1 MLTAERLT
9 TAESSVQV
17 LRHLDRLQD
26 LADPWDRLAEQAGC
40 PAASAAWSI
49 AAARAFDLEGRL
61 RVVTVLRDGELAAVA
76 PLVNESPFIR
86 RWQLIGLRQ
95 MAEPADFVSR
105 DAAALDDLVGEII
118 RLGVPLHLGRLP
130 SDSTTVA
137 RLRQSL
143 AGRGYFSI
151 RPAAACPRIPLD
163 IGWRDP
169 ERQLGSDRRHDL
181 RRSRRRAEEMGD
193 VRFES
198 HAPGPG
204 EVDLL
209 LDEAYRVEA
218 TGWKGRSLTSL
229 AGDPLRG
236 RFIRLL
242 SRSAAHRGWLRIGF
256 LRIGGEAAAMQIG
269 LELSRAH
276 WVLKIGYD
284 ERFRRASPWTLLT
297 FEMIREAARSG
308 LRSYEFLG
316 TEEVWLRPW
325 ARDVRSC
332 VSIRAHPPRFGGLL
346 ALGFEGARTTWNRAR
361 LAVRPR

>member
-9 TAESSVQV
+9 AAESSVQV
-17 LRHLDRLQD
+17 LRHLERLQD

-49 AAARAFDLEGRL
+49 AAARAFNLQGRL
-61 RVVTVLRDGELAAVA
+61 RVITVMRDGQLSAVA
-76 PLVNESPFIR
+76 PLVNESPFLR
-86 RWQLIGLRQ
+86 PWQLIGLRQ
-95 MAEPADFVSR
+95 MSEPADFLSEDEFALENLVSQ
-105 DAAALDDLVGEII
+105 LV
-118 RLGVPLHLGRLP
+118 RLGAPLHLGRLP
-130 SDSTTVA
+130 ADSGTIA
-137 RLRQSL
+137 RLRESFH
-143 AGRGYFSI
+143 GRGYFSI
-151 RPAAACPRIPLD
+151 RQAPACPRIPLD
-163 IGWRDP
+163 STWREP
-169 ERQLGSDRRHDL
+169 ERQLGSDRRQDL
-181 RRSRRRAEEMGD
+181 RRARRRAEEMGD
-193 VRFES
+193 VAFES

-204 EVDLL
+204 EVDPL

-242 SRSAAHRGWLRIGF
+242 SRAAAHRGWLRIAF
-256 LRIGGEAAAMQIG
+256 LRVGGTAAAMQIG
-269 LELSRAH
+269 LELARAH

-284 ERFRRASPWTLLT
+284 ERFRRASPGTLLT
-297 FEMIREAARSG
+297 FEMIRSAARSG
-308 LRSYEFLG
+308 LSSYEFLG

-332 VSIRAHPPRFGGLL
+332 VSIRAHPPRIGALL